1 MWLVL
6 QGEKYNNVQLFK
18 FYTMSKTERSSDAI
32 ETLKSL
38 IEANEKDNNGNRGKH
53 FPLTDIYN
61 EGWLLRLALSKGLI
75 QQDVLHYKQN
85 ERWFSEAELP
95 SPFLQ
100 GELNEKRTHADAVI
114 GSYKFEEN
122 TATGVEIDKDN
133 FSSFYAIEAKIF
145 APLSK
150 GIKKWEKKYNQATR
164 YIGCLA
170 YMVYRSG
177 ITEFDKLG
185 LIILCP
191 ENSKSIKCDDVQ
203 LRQLIRTELP
213 KRIEAYMTENQIN
226 NDEFFCWWK
235 ENQESF
241 LSSVKIEIHRWE
253 EIINNDKNKE
263 LFDFYVKCLFYNGKQ
278 KEKKR
283 ILANYPYLFDN
294 GI

>member
-150 GIKKWEKKYNQATR
+150 GIKKMGKKIQSSNKIYW
-164 YIGCLA
+164 
-170 YMVYRSG
+170 M
-177 ITEFDKLG
+177 LG
-185 LIILCP
+185 L
-191 ENSKSIKCDDVQ
+191 
-203 LRQLIRTELP
+203 
-213 KRIEAYMTENQIN
+213 Y
-226 NDEFFCWWK
+226 
-235 ENQESF
+235 
-241 LSSVKIEIHRWE
+241 
-253 EIINNDKNKE
+253 
-263 LFDFYVKCLFYNGKQ
+263 
-278 KEKKR
+278 
-283 ILANYPYLFDN
+283 
-294 GI
+294 GIPFGYYRV

>member
-1 MWLVL
+1 
-6 QGEKYNNVQLFK
+6 
-18 FYTMSKTERSSDAI
+18 
-32 ETLKSL
+32 
-38 IEANEKDNNGNRGKH
+38 
-53 FPLTDIYN
+53 
-61 EGWLLRLALSKGLI
+61 
-75 QQDVLHYKQN
+75 
-85 ERWFSEAELP
+85 
-95 SPFLQ
+95 
-100 GELNEKRTHADAVI
+100 
-114 GSYKFEEN
+114 
-122 TATGVEIDKDN
+122 
-133 FSSFYAIEAKIF
+133 
-145 APLSK
+145 
-150 GIKKWEKKYNQATR
+150 
-164 YIGCLA
+164 
-170 YMVYRSG
+170 MVYRSG